1 MSSTE
6 ALLAIVLLLLI
17 LAGVAAAA
25 FGRFRR
31 SSRRRGWRPRGASR
45 TGGIAM
51 HDGSSID
58 PAAAGT
64 APPPSQ
70 EPPSPPT
77 DVDAAGGPVYATPAG
92 GDVYGTD
99 NTDAQ
104 QPAHQPRAASDPQ
117 SQYPAAKQPG
127 IWDTTQTE
135 DFRRRWHKVESRF
148 VQDPPG
154 SVTEARQLVD
164 EAVKALA
171 ESVHSREEQLQR
183 GSAPASDSIAD
194 MRNSVLQYHRLL
206 DRLLSV

>member
-25 FGRFRR
+25 YGRFHR
-31 SSRRRGWRPRGASR
+31 SSRRRGRRLRGVSR
-45 TGGIAM
+45 TGGVAM
-51 HDGSSID
+51 QDGSSID
-58 PAAAGT
+58 PAAASA

-70 EPPSPPT
+70 EPPPPT
-77 DVDAAGGPVYATPAG
+77 DVDAAGGPVYAAPAG
-92 GDVYGTD
+92 GGVYGTD
-99 NTDAQ
+99 DPDAQ
-104 QPAHQPRAASDPQ
+104 QPTHQPGAASDMR
-117 SQYPAAKQPG
+117 SQYPAMQQPG
-127 IWDTTQTE
+127 IWDTTQSE

-171 ESVHSREEQLQR
+171 ESVHSREEQLER
-183 GSAPASDSIAD
+183 GSAPAPDSIAD